1 MDFLRGIGFDAELPI
16 FLKKEGTET
25 TGFFH
30 DGPGG
35 GVMYQKE
42 FTLTVTAKSPL
53 QLEHAASFIVNC
65 TEIINGQVI
74 ECRLEETPIIAL

>member
-35 GVMYQKE
+35 GVMYQSLTE
-42 FTLTVTAKSPL
+42 TLDDTLDYSEAWEMVGRLYCSFEHTERLKTAMD
-53 QLEHAASFIVNC
+53 
-65 TEIINGQVI
+65 EI
-74 ECRLEETPIIAL
+74 RSYLK